1 MKGIINKTLCAI
13 FAIIMSFY
21 VVGCDSQPSK
31 KSVYNG
37 FVSEEVYTEKQEAA
51 EGFILNEI
59 KGEDEIVEF
68 TEYEMLVEMNGIE
81 ILVLNPDGK
90 KEDFDSGERGT
101 IKYKIGE
108 KEYENYVCILESNG
122 KYRYLVEKPYSDE
135 RVNKRYFDYVVGDEI
150 YDNVTVTTQINTM
163 VESEEQIITFE
174 TKIVFTYTEEVVFCQ
189 YLSSEYSNGQSKV
202 ENYEW
207 YFFEDEDGKVVAY
220 GQLDTGVFVDKTAI
234 AIEKLK
240 ISTDGSL
247 RSFGEKA
254 KKNEFKHWC
263 FIYERE
269 KTDRFVLTEDGFKI
283 LNNRLIDEHFRGDYG
298 TIDTA
303 SYSITLE
310 NDKIKSI
317 DKSFHGETQTAMFS
331 MVTTSSFSLF
341 GKSVV
346 ELPEQLQVIFP
357 SSEEV

>member
-1 MKGIINKTLCAI
+1 MISISASSAENSSGRREPGRVRTSLLEPSGHSV
-13 FAIIMSFY
+13 FSLT
-21 VVGCDSQPSK
+21 SQRAMRPR
-31 KSVYNG
+31 
-37 FVSEEVYTEKQEAA
+37 
-51 EGFILNEI
+51 
-59 KGEDEIVEF
+59 
-68 TEYEMLVEMNGIE
+68 
-81 ILVLNPDGK
+81 P
-90 KEDFDSGERGT
+90 
-101 IKYKIGE
+101 
-108 KEYENYVCILESNG
+108 C
-122 KYRYLVEKPYSDE
+122 
-135 RVNKRYFDYVVGDEI
+135 
-150 YDNVTVTTQINTM
+150 
-163 VESEEQIITFE
+163 
-174 TKIVFTYTEEVVFCQ
+174 
-189 YLSSEYSNGQSKV
+189 
-202 ENYEW
+202 
-207 YFFEDEDGKVVAY
+207 
-220 GQLDTGVFVDKTAI
+220 
-234 AIEKLK
+234 
-240 ISTDGSL
+240 DGSL